1 MVCSAGV
8 GRSGTFIA
16 LDSLLQQAESE
27 GKIDVYSYVTQMRK
41 QRCNMIQTLVCRYTC
56 IHGHMYFIHC
66 ILRTYLLSDLMLCT
80 YIVHSHVFIRT
91 TLHVYLP

>member
-1 MVCSAGV
+1 MLCSFVVHILELSHLYYMKLAYVCFNFSAGV

-41 QRCNMIQTLVCRYTC
+41 QRCNMIQTLVCVTLRL
-56 IHGHMYFIHC
+56 INIAWL
-66 ILRTYLLSDLMLCT
+66 ILCAE
-80 YIVHSHVFIRT
+80 
-91 TLHVYLP
+91 